1 MIDNG
6 VFRLKSAITCIRC
19 ISIDVGSEIW
29 QYSVP
34 SSYMYCCFKRKHLLS
49 REEPLG
55 TEEISLGVIPA
66 SLIFLGFT

>member
-6 VFRLKSAITCIRC
+6 VFRLKSAITCTRC
-19 ISIDVGSEIW
+19 ICIDVGSEIW

-34 SSYMYCCFKRKHLLS
+34 SSCMYCCFKRKHLLN
-49 REEPLG
+49 REGPLG
-55 TEEISLGVIPA
+55 TEEISVGVIPA